1 MKRTYVLA
9 ILAVAAFFAMSGIVM
24 ADIPVNATPETKGIT
39 VTTNVNTQGTVT
51 ASDSLTWQQS
61 SDALD
66 APPLIPGGVSV
77 SDSEAVEGSEYPSNW
92 QGGAF
97 GNDPYGWFAE
107 NGLFLR
113 SGEVQYTAGY
123 T

>member
-24 ADIPVNATPETKGIT
+24 ADIPVNATPETKGIS
-39 VTTNVNTQGTVT
+39 VTSNINAQGTVT

-66 APPLIPGGVSV
+66 APPLKGAGFLATWFDADGNPVSGWTVDDPFPGMLGDVV
-77 SDSEAVEGSEYPSNW
+77 PT
-92 QGGAF
+92 
-97 GNDPYGWFAE
+97 
-107 NGLFLR
+107 
-113 SGEVQYTAGY
+113 GEVQYSAGY
-123 T
+123 TE